1 VMTGSGEANQEPA
14 AASPTSAER
23 PTWEPERFQI
33 LSLDGGGLKGIYSA
47 AVLAALEESMGVPIV
62 SRFDLI
68 VGTSTGGIIALGL
81 GLGLS
86 PREILDFY
94 VRSGAD
100 VFGDRLK
107 LRSWMR
113 LLRPKYSAGKLA
125 ASIREVF
132 GDRLLGESRTAL
144 VITAYDLDSDRV
156 YLFKTPH
163 AERFDRDWRVPAWEV
178 AMATSAAPTYFPAF
192 RLRSDR
198 TRLIDGGVWANNP
211 SPIAVAEAVSSFGA
225 RLGQIRLFSLGT
237 TSPAVARAKRLDHGG
252 FVYWGLGGLEVLLKG
267 QSEGANSTAFHL
279 LSEAQ
284 VLREDPTVPAGVLRM
299 DAVDV
304 DHLVGLASSY
314 SRRLAPKF
322 TSFVGDHAGLEL
334 EPRRMSEG
342 PGKL

>member
-1 VMTGSGEANQEPA
+1 MTGSGEASQESA

-23 PTWEPERFQI
+23 PAWEPERFHI

-47 AVLAALEESMGVPIV
+47 AVLAALEDSMGTPIA

-86 PREILDFY
+86 PRDILAFY
-94 VRSGAD
+94 VRSGGE
-100 VFGDRLK
+100 VFKDRLK
-107 LRSWMR
+107 LRSLKR
-113 LLRPKYSAGKLA
+113 LLRPKYSAAKLA
-125 ASIREVF
+125 GSVRDVF
-132 GDRLLGESRTAL
+132 GERLLGECRKAL
-144 VITAYDLDSDRV
+144 VIAAYDLDSDRV

-163 AERFDRDWRVPAWEV
+163 DERFDRDWRVPAWEV
-178 AMATSAAPTYFPAF
+178 AMATSAAPTYFSAF

-211 SPIAVAEAVSSFGA
+211 SLIAIAEAVSSFGV

-252 FVYWGLGGLEVLLKG
+252 FAQWGLGGLEVLLKG

-284 VLREDPTVPAGVLRM
+284 ILRDDPIVPAGALRL

-304 DHLVGLASSY
+304 DYLVGLASGH
-314 SRRLAPKF
+314 SRHLQPKF
-322 TSFVGDHAGLEL
+322 TTFVGDHAGLEL
-334 EPRRMSEG
+334 RPKDVS
-342 PGKL
+342 